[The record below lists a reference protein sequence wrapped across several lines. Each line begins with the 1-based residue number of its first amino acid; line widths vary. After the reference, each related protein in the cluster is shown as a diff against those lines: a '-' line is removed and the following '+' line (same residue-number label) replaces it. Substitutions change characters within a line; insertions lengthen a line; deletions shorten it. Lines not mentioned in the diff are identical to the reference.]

1 MWGRLA
7 HIFLFRNIGFGQ
19 VGEALEALAVE
30 ALTPLGLE
38 VVEFRRGGTRSRP
51 LLEIRVDRLDGEPVL
66 VDDCARA
73 SRAIESLLDG
83 SGLVP
88 ERYVLE
94 VSSPGV
100 ERPLLT
106 AAHWRRFV
114 GHDVSVKSSQLG
126 GRAEYRLEAVDGDAG
141 SEEVVLVD
149 AKGARHLV
157 PLSAIAEARLVF
169 NWKR

>member
-1 MWGRLA
+1 MWGSLA
-7 HIFLFRNIGFGQ
+7 HIFLFRILISSQ
-19 VGEALEALAVE
+19 LGEALEDLVRE
-30 ALTPLGLE
+30 ALTPLGFEL
-38 VVEFRRGGTRSRP
+38 VEYRRGGTRSRP
-51 LLEIRVDRLDGEPVL
+51 LVEVRVDRLDGEAVL

-73 SRAIESLLDG
+73 SRAIEALLDG
-83 SGLVP
+83 SGLLP

-114 GHDVSVKSSQLG
+114 GRQVSVKSAELG
-126 GRAEYRLEAVDGDAG
+126 SRAEYRLEAVHGDEG

-149 AKGARHLV
+149 AKGVEHRV
-157 PLSAIAEARLVF
+157 PLSAIAEARLAF
-169 NWKR
+169 HWKR